1 MFKKS
6 LKYLIIVFVNLILLT
21 ILLTIWTDKLEL
33 QFNDSVRPIE
43 FLKLI
48 GITILGIAIL
58 GNVVSVFRKLKI
70 NSVKRKIRIKD
81 GSNILSKT
89 IRIRDQFWSRFNAS
103 FYRSKCFKNEGLL
116 SEWEYKG
123 ISFGIIENSS
133 KLVDYIIKRALNNKI
148 FFKVPR
154 KFWS

>member
-58 GNVVSVFRKLKI
+58 GNVVSAFRKLKI
-70 NSVKRKIRIKD
+70 KSVKRKIRI
-81 GSNILSKT
+81 STILILLIS
-89 IRIRDQFWSRFNAS
+89 SY
-103 FYRSKCFKNEGLL
+103 FY
-116 SEWEYKG
+116 
-123 ISFGIIENSS
+123 
-133 KLVDYIIKRALNNKI
+133 VDYSMKI
-148 FFKVPR
+148 YTN
-154 KFWS
+154 